1 MQLALQCYCSADL
14 QYRYRYSLYWQ
25 CLARTGY
32 VFCGTLVWKGL
43 FYPVRACAEGL
54 MRSVASVCV
63 CSYINKIYY
72 TKKKNRLFSALPL
85 EKSLTKCNCCLLFKF
100 KLSKLIMLYKIQ
112 NDLLYFPSN
121 ILLPIPPPLHSS
133 RHFSKFNLKS
143 PYCKTQSYYSSYFP
157 AAIRLWNSL
166 PDEIKTS
173 SSLSSFKRLVFVF
186 LSQN

>member
-1 MQLALQCYCSADL
+1 
-14 QYRYRYSLYWQ
+14 
-25 CLARTGY
+25 
-32 VFCGTLVWKGL
+32 
-43 FYPVRACAEGL
+43 
-54 MRSVASVCV
+54 
-63 CSYINKIYY
+63 
-72 TKKKNRLFSALPL
+72 
-85 EKSLTKCNCCLLFKF
+85 
-100 KLSKLIMLYKIQ
+100 MLYKIQ

-121 ILLPIPPPLHSS
+121 ILLPIPPPVHSS

-166 PDEIKTS
+166 PDEIKA